1 MDSQLTDL
9 CMLLTAGKEPAGMKH
24 AGKDMAM
31 AMGLH
36 GLMSHGSNPELGE
49 RAHSRDDSI
58 RPRTPMTH
66 WIRWHSHVDIAT
78 TVRWFGKSKV
88 SKVI

>member
-36 GLMSHGSNPELGE
+36 GLMSHGSNPELG
-49 RAHSRDDSI
+49 
-58 RPRTPMTH
+58 
-66 WIRWHSHVDIAT
+66 
-78 TVRWFGKSKV
+78 
-88 SKVI
+88 